1 MRPGSRYGV
10 AVTTP
15 RIPSG
20 TARTLGPINWVICKV
35 IAKGAGVPNPHLFTT
50 LGRTGG
56 LYRAWLFYSGHLMPG
71 GKISRKETEMVILR
85 VAHLRDS
92 AYEMDHHIR
101 LGKRAGID
109 RDLLEL
115 IKTGPDAPGLSTRY
129 RTILTA
135 VDELIA
141 TKILSDATWN
151 QLATQF
157 DERRLIEFVLLVTQY
172 DGLATTLGVL
182 RVERDYGDRP
192 PRP

>member
-1 MRPGSRYGV
+1 
-10 AVTTP
+10 
-15 RIPSG
+15 
-20 TARTLGPINWVICKV
+20 
-35 IAKGAGVPNPHLFTT
+35 
-50 LGRTGG
+50 
-56 LYRAWLFYSGHLMPG
+56 
-71 GKISRKETEMVILR
+71 
-85 VAHLRDS
+85 
-92 AYEMDHHIR
+92 
-101 LGKRAGID
+101 
-109 RDLLEL
+109 
-115 IKTGPDAPGLSTRY
+115 TRY

-172 DGLATTLGVL
+172 DGLATTLATL

>member
-1 MRPGSRYGV
+1 M

-129 RTILTA
+129 RTILAA